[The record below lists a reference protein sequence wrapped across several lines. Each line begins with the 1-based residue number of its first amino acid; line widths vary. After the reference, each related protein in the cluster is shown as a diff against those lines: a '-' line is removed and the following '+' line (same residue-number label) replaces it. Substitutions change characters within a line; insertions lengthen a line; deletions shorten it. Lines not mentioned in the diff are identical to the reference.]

1 MIVELYNAIDKDDKK
16 RVNETL
22 DSINNAIKLPKKE
35 ELITLQE
42 YIKNKKGQNVVCPHI
57 IAKADLLLD
66 KYKSYTE
73 KNDKIKLTMGYFSSA
88 DYEYGIFCKI
98 CGEKLIEEENW
109 DITINSLE
117 NYSSNKYED
126 TYDSLYFSIYKE
138 ISYIFNNFI
147 EFKTFVSDI
156 SKIIR
161 NISDVLKGEIR
172 SIESNIVKIKT
183 LSKENSATILNI
195 YIYIYAF
202 AFIAQLIYTNDNI
215 AFKKT
220 LFRGGKSDIIEKKK
234 IKTVDTDIKSRLK
247 AKLSNTES
255 NKKRLQ
261 SLMSDAISLI
271 KRIKSQDIQKSES
284 ISIDN
289 IKPLF
294 LKAYRWILNINYTT
308 IESSTENYFIQNNII
323 DYFVYANNQAHYNNK
338 SEYIEPIFPHLLP
351 FVDEKFFKNINI
363 VLGRK
368 YDQINKD
375 ISKNISIFDT
385 LVEPKKWNSNV
396 YTNDSIICLYDYIK
410 NELFS
415 ENVTDKNLKLND
427 FYEKYKYINELEEKN
442 RQEFRK
448 SQLKPFISMNII
460 IHPYPLRKL
469 CTCVP
474 KFFYRKVDK
483 KGKLGSKQTFTKE
496 EINKWLEEKNYVK
509 IKEFNSLDLFF
520 EECNCEKS
528 DTNIEIFY
536 KYYQETCPIGELH
549 SFNKD
554 KCSKCGIT
562 NETIEKKDTKFYN
575 KFKDKFEKSRKRK
588 RIEERPI
595 KKITKLIEFPKWE
608 LTTDSINKFSKKFN
622 IPILDIY
629 NIGLYEKQDYD
640 EVKSKKLNLSE
651 GLTEDDHIKRNN
663 ILFDYYLYII
673 RNYYV
678 LRSSEFSINLP
689 IYLKELL
696 KKFSNKDII
705 KKLSIINED
714 FIDKYRYY
722 KKTLSP
728 KNLSN
733 FLLNSISQLFLDIL
747 DIFNSAN
754 IKKMGDKFLE
764 LMYNN
769 ISAFDKNLSKFTIKR
784 FVRSSNIEVEENVAS
799 KETDELEAKAD
810 DYDDSFLED
819 EAPKEIEE
827 EGAIEEEPEDIFSLN
842 DMDIED
848 YDEDTLYKDV
858 ADKL

>member
-1 MIVELYNAIDKDDKK
+1 M
-16 RVNETL
+16 
-22 DSINNAIKLPKKE
+22 
-35 ELITLQE
+35 
-42 YIKNKKGQNVVCPHI
+42 
-57 IAKADLLLD
+57 
-66 KYKSYTE
+66 
-73 KNDKIKLTMGYFSSA
+73 
-88 DYEYGIFCKI
+88 
-98 CGEKLIEEENW
+98 
-109 DITINSLE
+109 
-117 NYSSNKYED
+117 
-126 TYDSLYFSIYKE
+126 
-138 ISYIFNNFI
+138 
-147 EFKTFVSDI
+147 
-156 SKIIR
+156 
-161 NISDVLKGEIR
+161 
-172 SIESNIVKIKT
+172 
-183 LSKENSATILNI
+183 SKENSSTILNI

-202 AFIAQLIYTNDNI
+202 AFITQLIYTNDNI
-215 AFKKT
+215 SFKKT
-220 LFRGGKSDIIEKKK
+220 LFRGGKADIIEKKK
-234 IKTVDTDIKSRLK
+234 IKTVDADVKNRLK
-247 AKLSNTES
+247 SKIANTES

-261 SLMSDAISLI
+261 TLMSDAISLI
-271 KRIKSQDIQKSES
+271 KRIKSQDIQRSES

-294 LKAYRWILNINYTT
+294 LKAYRWILNINYTS

-351 FVDEKFFKNINI
+351 FVDSKFFKNINI
-363 VLGRK
+363 VLGRN
-368 YDQINKD
+368 YDQINKE
-375 ISKNISIFDT
+375 IVKNIGIFDT
-385 LVEPKKWNSNV
+385 LVEPKKWNNNV

-410 NELFS
+410 NQLFS
-415 ENVTDKNLKLND
+415 ENVADKNVKLND

-442 RQEFRK
+442 RKEFRK
-448 SQLKPFISMNII
+448 SQLRPFISMNTI
-460 IHPYPLRKL
+460 IHPYPLRKI
-469 CTCVP
+469 CTCEP

-483 KGKLGSKQTFTKE
+483 KGKLGPKQTFTKE
-496 EINKWLEEKNYVK
+496 EINKWLEEKNYTK
-509 IKEFNSLDLFF
+509 IKEFNSTDLFF
-520 EECNCEKS
+520 EDCNCKKS
-528 DTNIEIFY
+528 DTSIDLFY
-536 KYYQETCPIGELH
+536 KYYQEICPVGELH
-549 SFNKD
+549 SFDKE

-562 NETIEKKDTKFYN
+562 NEIIDRKDIKFYN

-595 KKITKLIEFPKWE
+595 KKITKLMEFPKWE

-629 NIGLYEKQDYD
+629 NIGLYEKQDYED
-640 EVKSKKLNLSE
+640 IKSKKLNLSE
-651 GLTEDDHIKRNN
+651 GLNEEDHIKRNN
-663 ILFDYYLYII
+663 VLFDYYLYII

-689 IYLKELL
+689 SYIKELL

-747 DIFNSAN
+747 DIFNSKN

-764 LMYNN
+764 IMYNN
-769 ISAFDKNLSKFTIKR
+769 ISGFDKNLSKFTIKR
-784 FVRSSNIEVEENVAS
+784 FVRSSNIEVEENVAT
-799 KETDELEAKAD
+799 KEIDELEAKAD

-827 EGAIEEEPEDIFSLN
+827 EEEIEEEPQDIFSLN

-848 YDEDTLYKDV
+848 YDDDTLYKDV
-858 ADKL
+858 ADKLG